1 MTLKTVNTMTEN
13 IFRAAVLGRGLLL
26 LLALDDGPQLRGLR
40 PSQRPAVHEGRA
52 LEQRQV
58 RFDQRR

>member
-1 MTLKTVNTMTEN
+1 MAKH
-13 IFRAAVLGRGLLL
+13 IFRAAVLCRGLLL

-40 PSQRPAVHEGRA
+40 PSQRPAFHEGRA

-58 RFDQRR
+58 RIDQRR